1 MSEGNSMTKVGAV
14 RLLTSTH
21 ERTIP
26 TEDVY
31 FAFCDGRLTYDC
43 EECKAACCR
52 GKGYLLNGDTESS
65 SHFAGSKTLHVFV
78 NEDPGQQKTPSV
90 SMLNLP
96 PACFFLTED
105 GFCRIHVTKG
115 SGAKPETCRLFP
127 FNSLAVVGKY
137 LVVRAHPS
145 LCPLKVKSDGALD
158 PNSRHTFVLGELQ
171 SAGVS
176 AELTVCE
183 GPTDLSI
190 QETINLERETVTLA
204 AEFSA
209 TRSYAE
215 FAATQLVLTEQYVR
229 SKPETA
235 SGRGVSLQVDAM
247 NDFVAHCLRLLG
259 VSERLPD
266 CDDPELNATMVVA
279 TPILRSHLVFQ
290 KSPEEKTRSGQGVQL
305 TQVPFMLLEVFVL
318 AALAFASG
326 MRAVRIQTLI
336 RLLEATRS
344 LLTLLSFVES
354 SVMWKPGVMIPR
366 GTFGWGAGDLEYE
379 RIVKALLPAQQRKA
393 ERSLGHLICDSGL
406 SNSERS
412 RFVKK
417 LACRLHDKIKPT
429 SEPDGNNVGLRR
441 RLSAGMQRL
450 AVSNLGEESL
460 SKILVTGRR

>member
-1 MSEGNSMTKVGAV
+1 
-14 RLLTSTH
+14 
-21 ERTIP
+21 
-26 TEDVY
+26 
-31 FAFCDGRLTYDC
+31 
-43 EECKAACCR
+43 
-52 GKGYLLNGDTESS
+52 
-65 SHFAGSKTLHVFV
+65 
-78 NEDPGQQKTPSV
+78 
-90 SMLNLP
+90 
-96 PACFFLTED
+96 
-105 GFCRIHVTKG
+105 
-115 SGAKPETCRLFP
+115 
-127 FNSLAVVGKY
+127 
-137 LVVRAHPS
+137 
-145 LCPLKVKSDGALD
+145 
-158 PNSRHTFVLGELQ
+158 
-171 SAGVS
+171 
-176 AELTVCE
+176 
-183 GPTDLSI
+183 
-190 QETINLERETVTLA
+190 
-204 AEFSA
+204 
-209 TRSYAE
+209 
-215 FAATQLVLTEQYVR
+215 
-229 SKPETA
+229 
-235 SGRGVSLQVDAM
+235 
-247 NDFVAHCLRLLG
+247 
-259 VSERLPD
+259 
-266 CDDPELNATMVVA
+266 
-279 TPILRSHLVFQ
+279 
-290 KSPEEKTRSGQGVQL
+290 VQL